1 MKIAIYP
8 GSFNP
13 FHKGHISIINK
24 ALKLFDLIYVIV
36 TLNPDKEI
44 NNDLTLNALSIKDHF
59 INNDKVIVRINDD
72 KLTATL
78 ASELGAE
85 FIIRSSRDNL
95 DFKYECHLANIN
107 NSLNHKLETILFFPE
122 YNHKNISSTILRH
135 KKKMKID

>member
-13 FHKGHISIINK
+13 FHKGHFSIINK
-24 ALKLFDLIYVIV
+24 ALKIFDLIYVVV

-44 NNDLTLNALSIKDHF
+44 ANDLLLNARTIKKHF
-59 INNDKVIVRINDD
+59 RNNNKIIVLTNDN

-95 DFKYECHLANIN
+95 DFKYELELANANNSIN
-107 NSLNHKLETILFFPE
+107 NKLETIIFFPE
-122 YNHKNISSTILRH
+122 YNHKDISSTILRH

>member
-1 MKIAIYP
+1 MRIAIYP

-13 FHKGHISIINK
+13 FHKGHFSIIKK
-24 ALKLFDLIYVIV
+24 ALKIFDLIYVVV

-44 NNDLTLNALSIKDHF
+44 ANDLLLNARTIKKHF
-59 INNDKVIVRINDD
+59 RNNNKIIVLTNDN

-95 DFKYECHLANIN
+95 DFKYELELANANNSIN
-107 NSLNHKLETILFFPE
+107 NNLETIIFFPE
-122 YNHKNISSTILRH
+122 YNHKDISSTILRH

>member
-13 FHKGHISIINK
+13 FHQGHLSIINK
-24 ALKLFDLIYVIV
+24 ALKLFDLIYVVV
-36 TLNPDKEI
+36 TINPDKEI
-44 NNDLTLNALSIKDHF
+44 DNNLEINAQAIKDHF
-59 INNDKVIVRINDD
+59 INNDKIIVLTNNN

-85 FIIRSSRDNL
+85 FIIRSSRYNL
-95 DFKYECHLANIN
+95 DFEYELELANAN
-107 NSLNHKLETILFFPE
+107 NSLNNKLETIMFFPE
-122 YNHKNISSTILRH
+122 YNHKDISSTILRH